1 MIETRRMNWWNCH
14 SFAAFIIETEYIV
27 AYKSIKEQIVG
38 EFMFLWFFLYGEF
51 YVWRT
56 IRNPLEALT
65 TAIVTIESVVQ
76 GKEIQLKS
84 CMNVGRSLRLFKT
97 VEFLKREI

>member
-1 MIETRRMNWWNCH
+1 MW
-14 SFAAFIIETEYIV
+14 
-27 AYKSIKEQIVG
+27 K
-38 EFMFLWFFLYGEF
+38 
-51 YVWRT
+51 T

-65 TAIVTIESVVQ
+65 TAIVTIESIVQ